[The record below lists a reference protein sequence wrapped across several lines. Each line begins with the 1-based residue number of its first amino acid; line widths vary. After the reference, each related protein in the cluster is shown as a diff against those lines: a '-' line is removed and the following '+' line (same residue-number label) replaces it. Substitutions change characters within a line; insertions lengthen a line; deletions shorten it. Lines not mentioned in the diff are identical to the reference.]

1 MRSEQGWHGNPPQ
14 CPKAGSLLL
23 HCFLTHYRLAGGTRQ
38 AVFTQNA
45 HTGNTLMLAQFHVA
59 SLVLF
64 EAPKKKHKTKRK
76 EKNLLCSVIS
86 YPATKFPSKPPLT
99 PEIFP
104 GVVKKLKVGVVLF
117 IYNTNE

>member
-23 HCFLTHYRLAGGTRQ
+23 HCFLTHYRLAGGTRH

-45 HTGNTLMLAQFHVA
+45 LTGNTLMLAVFHVA

-64 EAPKKKHKTKRK
+64 EVPKKKHKKNQK
-76 EKNLLCSVIS
+76 EK
-86 YPATKFPSKPPLT
+86 KP
-99 PEIFP
+99 IVFC
-104 GVVKKLKVGVVLF
+104 
-117 IYNTNE
+117 Y